1 VTFKKIKFGKI
12 SIVVFLTALI
22 WVWADLARDEPLD
35 LPDVVVEVAKS
46 SNPALWVSFVAEG
59 EEPALR
65 TSVTLTSVVLKG
77 PARKVAAVKLL
88 RNKGTLDLN
97 LFLSPEREGMTKADI
112 HPLDVLD
119 FLKRSDELRQ
129 LGLTVIDCEPKRL
142 TLRVQELVKT
152 SVAVDCA
159 GLDPSVQVKSLQ
171 PEMVEAYVPKDEAD
185 VRKAMVR
192 LSPEEQNRAKNEPV
206 AKTPYIELAP
216 GQRRDVSAKVMIAL
230 APAQNVLVSA
240 RVPAALGV
248 CFSQNMQGKFRVVLE
263 NDQTELAAVL
273 IRATTLAQQAYAQ
286 APYQI
291 ILYVQDAD
299 RQATELPIQRPV
311 VFNFP
316 DEYVQKGEIE
326 ADQKPPTA
334 RFTLQQIVE
343 PPGTTTESGP

>member
-12 SIVVFLTALI
+12 AIVVFLTFLI

-35 LPDVVVEVAKS
+35 LPDVIVEVAKS
-46 SNPALWVSFVAEG
+46 SNPALWVSFVAER

-65 TSVTLTSVVLKG
+65 TSVTLASVVLKG

-142 TLRVQELVKT
+142 TLRVQELVKMP
-152 SVAVDCA
+152 VAVECA
-159 GLDPSVQVKSLQ
+159 GLDPSVQVSLQ
-171 PEMVEAYVPKDEAD
+171 PETVEAYVPKDEGG
-185 VRKAMVR
+185 VRKATVR
-192 LSPEEQNRAKNEPV
+192 LTSEEQNRAKNEPV
-206 AKTPYIELAP
+206 EKTPYVELAP
-216 GQRRDVSAKVMIAL
+216 GQRRDIPAKIKVAL
-230 APAQNVLVSA
+230 APAQNALTSA
-240 RVPAALGV
+240 RVPAALGL

-263 NDQTELAAVL
+263 NDQTELAAVM

-291 ILYVQDAD
+291 ILYIQDAD

-334 RFTLQQIVE
+334 RFTLRPIVE
-343 PPGTTTESGP
+343 TTGTTTESGP